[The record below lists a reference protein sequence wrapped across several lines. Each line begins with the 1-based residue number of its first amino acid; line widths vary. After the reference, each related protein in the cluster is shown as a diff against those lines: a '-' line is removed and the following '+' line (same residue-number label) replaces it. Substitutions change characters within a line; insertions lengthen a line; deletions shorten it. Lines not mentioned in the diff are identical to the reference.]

1 MAARIEA
8 RPVPRGFSM
17 GPVLAVLLSV
27 GLAVAAI
34 SIGMSARTEP
44 VAGVR
49 SLEGVSARALD
60 AEALARSGFTGRLG
74 AATTTVGWTSA
85 AFDAGFTGRLG
96 ASTESSSWIDRA
108 NAAGY
113 TGRLGASTSTV
124 DRVRPHG
131 VEALPRRQP

>member
-8 RPVPRGFSM
+8 RPVSRGFSM

-27 GLAVAAI
+27 GLAVGAI
-34 SIGMSARTEP
+34 AIGMSARPES

-49 SLEGVSARALD
+49 PVEAVSAWGLD
-60 AEALARSGFTGRLG
+60 REALAQSGFTGRLG
-74 AATTTVGWTSA
+74 AATTTVVWTSA
-85 AFDAGFTGRLG
+85 ALDAGFTGRLG
-96 ASTESSSWIDRA
+96 AATESSSWIDRA

-113 TGRLGASTSTV
+113 TGRLGASTV

-131 VEALPRRQP
+131 IDALPRRQR